1 MSDPHGGQTVVQQTF
16 RQGPIPAP
24 RELADYDDLLP
35 GTASRIIAMA
45 EREQAHRMNQEDM
58 LHRSDIRHRDEVV
71 AAQREVA
78 RGTLISTMLGQ
89 TLGWLIAGGALAGA
103 VFTAYIGAHPTVSI
117 ALVGLPIASI
127 IKAMRVK
134 DGGKPPS

>member
-1 MSDPHGGQTVVQQTF
+1 MQQTF

-24 RELADYDDLLP
+24 NELAEYDVLLP
-35 GTASRIIAMA
+35 GAAGRIIAMA

-58 LHRSDIRHRDEVV
+58 LHRGDIRHRDDVV

-78 RGTLISTMLGQ
+78 RGTLISTLLGQ
-89 TLGWLIAGGALAGA
+89 ALGWIIAGGALVGA

-127 IKAMRVK
+127 IRAMRAR
-134 DGGKPPS
+134 DGGSPPT